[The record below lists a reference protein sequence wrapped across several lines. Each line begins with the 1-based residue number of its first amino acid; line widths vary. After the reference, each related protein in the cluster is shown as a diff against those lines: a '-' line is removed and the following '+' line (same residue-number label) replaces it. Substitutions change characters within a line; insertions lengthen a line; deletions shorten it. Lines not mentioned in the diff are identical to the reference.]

1 MSLVEDV
8 EKIENK
14 VKKIEQETKD
24 ESFAMELLKDQRKQ
38 NKRLFVVLIIVLIMW
53 FLTIGY
59 LVYILNDTG
68 TYTETTSQEVKDIN
82 SVGGNIINKGNTY
95 GDNKANNN

>member
-1 MSLVEDV
+1 MSIQEDIEKVEN
-8 EKIENK
+8 KMKAIEN
-14 VKKIEQETKD
+14 